1 MNIVPKKELI
11 IKKIDEFLS
20 LENNW
25 DGYGAIPPSIEVAN
39 NAKELINYIPTSL
52 FEYFDDGYPNTQG
65 TICFEW
71 KKDGDELFIE
81 IGDKSCSYLLL
92 QDGILLFKE
101 SNSPINKITFET
113 IVNYIKQI
121 SE

>member
-1 MNIVPKKELI
+1 MH
-11 IKKIDEFLS
+11 
-20 LENNW
+20 
-25 DGYGAIPPSIEVAN
+25 EVAN
-39 NAKELINYIPTSL
+39 NAKKLINYIPESF

-81 IGDKSCSYLLL
+81 IGNKSCSYILFQDEVPLLSE
-92 QDGILLFKE
+92 DAF
-101 SNSPINKITFET
+101 PINNITFE
-113 IVNYIKQI
+113 ILSELIEQI